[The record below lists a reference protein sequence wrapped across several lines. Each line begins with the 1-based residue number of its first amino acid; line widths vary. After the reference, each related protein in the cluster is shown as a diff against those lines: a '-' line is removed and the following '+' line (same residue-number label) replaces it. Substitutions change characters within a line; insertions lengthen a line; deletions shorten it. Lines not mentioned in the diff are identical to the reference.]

1 MGPTESFTK
10 PSITL
15 RTPRLM
21 GFVAASFVLLRRT
34 PGGTDRVLRKGQHY
48 IKDSGA
54 HAWWLIML
62 KDEAC
67 GKGRSMRGT
76 SAGYA
81 VRIVCTMRVRRP
93 RRFEREVL

>member
-1 MGPTESFTK
+1 MK
-10 PSITL
+10 C
-15 RTPRLM
+15 
-21 GFVAASFVLLRRT
+21 VAASFVLLRRA
-34 PGGTDRVLRKGQHY
+34 PGGTDRGLRKAQHY
-48 IKDSGA
+48 IRDSGA

-81 VRIVCTMRVRRP
+81 VRIVYSMRVGLP
-93 RRFEREVL
+93 RRFEREVLCIIGR